1 MTKKLLLTGIIITL
15 FFPAILWAQL
25 SGTKTIGGSNADYAT
40 FSAAATALNSQGVNG
55 AVTFNVAA
63 GTYTEQFT
71 LGTISGAS
79 ATNTITF
86 KSAANDSTQV
96 TLQYA
101 SSTNSTNNYV
111 VKFDGA
117 DYVTFKNMT
126 IERTGTNTYCTVIEI
141 AGSSNNNHFIGNII
155 KNGGSSAVTYASLI
169 YAPNTNGYTHN
180 GTHYIGNKFV
190 NGGVAI
196 YNFGPTTTNLATGAL
211 IKNNEFVNQ
220 GKYTIYLSNHS
231 APEISGNSITATTG
245 STSYIALKANGV
257 KGGLKILN
265 NKISIANGTIIFMQT
280 CDGLSTKGLIAN
292 NFMSA
297 SGTSVKGINFSN
309 SLNQH
314 IYFNS
319 INLSNSGTGFY
330 LTVNGSG
337 ANRFKNNIVKVGSG
351 GYCMDISNIN
361 AAFTA
366 LDYNDYYFPGGSM
379 GKIAG
384 TTYST
389 FAAWKTASGQDAH
402 SMNDNPNFISNTDLH
417 IVSSN
422 IALKGTSANTTPSVS
437 VDIDGQTRNNLTPDI
452 GADEFTITDLAIT
465 AIILDTQM
473 CIGAKYNMVVDIKNV
488 GSASYT
494 GYVPVLY
501 QLGNA
506 SSVQLG
512 LANLQNLAPGATFTY
527 MPTTQITANPL
538 GNHAMKVMIVPQN
551 DADGVNDTMHLN
563 ILISNYPVS
572 NLPNDTSACAG
583 NTIVLDP
590 GQGYDSYKW
599 YNGDTTST
607 LAVDSTGIGIG
618 GKWISVKITHNG
630 CAISDSTL
638 VLFKDCTGIKQS
650 NLSKAMNIYPNP
662 AANVVHIEV
671 SQNYILRRIRVISID
686 GQVVLEK
693 TEGDLHRISIND
705 LSKGVYYLYIESSE
719 GTALKKLIIQ

>member
-1 MTKKLLLTGIIITL
+1 
-15 FFPAILWAQL
+15 
-25 SGTKTIGGSNADYAT
+25 
-40 FSAAATALNSQGVNG
+40 
-55 AVTFNVAA
+55 
-63 GTYTEQFT
+63 
-71 LGTISGAS
+71 
-79 ATNTITF
+79 
-86 KSAANDSTQV
+86 
-96 TLQYA
+96 
-101 SSTNSTNNYV
+101 
-111 VKFDGA
+111 
-117 DYVTFKNMT
+117 
-126 IERTGTNTYCTVIEI
+126 
-141 AGSSNNNHFIGNII
+141 
-155 KNGGSSAVTYASLI
+155 
-169 YAPNTNGYTHN
+169 
-180 GTHYIGNKFV
+180 
-190 NGGVAI
+190 
-196 YNFGPTTTNLATGAL
+196 
-211 IKNNEFVNQ
+211 
-220 GKYTIYLSNHS
+220 
-231 APEISGNSITATTG
+231 
-245 STSYIALKANGV
+245 
-257 KGGLKILN
+257 
-265 NKISIANGTIIFMQT
+265 
-280 CDGLSTKGLIAN
+280 
-292 NFMSA
+292 
-297 SGTSVKGINFSN
+297 
-309 SLNQH
+309 
-314 IYFNS
+314 
-319 INLSNSGTGFY
+319 
-330 LTVNGSG
+330 
-337 ANRFKNNIVKVGSG
+337 
-351 GYCMDISNIN
+351 
-361 AAFTA
+361 
-366 LDYNDYYFPGGSM
+366 
-379 GKIAG
+379 
-384 TTYST
+384 
-389 FAAWKTASGQDAH
+389 
-402 SMNDNPNFISNTDLH
+402 
-417 IVSSN
+417 
-422 IALKGTSANTTPSVS
+422 
-437 VDIDGQTRNNLTPDI
+437 
-452 GADEFTITDLAIT
+452 
-465 AIILDTQM
+465 M

-650 NLSKAMNIYPNP
+650 DLSKAMNIYPNP